1 MQSALH
7 DVKVGLPGIIHVE
20 ADLLDG
26 VGDVGAGEH
35 QVLEGPARLL
45 K

>member
-7 DVKVGLPGIIHVE
+7 DVEVGLPGIMYVE

-26 VGDVGAGEH
+26 VGDVGASEH

>member
-1 MQSALH
+1 VFH
-7 DVKVGLPGIIHVE
+7 GGEVGLPGIMYVN

-26 VGDVGAGEH
+26 VGNFEAGECE
-35 QVLEGPARLL
+35 VLEGPARLL